1 MTVTYEESLNTGITK
16 LNTETNL
23 LAEDPLVR
31 EISLIVA
38 KELMK
43 SGKSNNQLAELV
55 KQRSQDKSLIDEVF

>member
-1 MTVTYEESLNTGITK
+1 VTRLN
-16 LNTETNL
+16 NETNL

-43 SGKSNNQLAELV
+43 TGKSNTQLAELV
-55 KQRSQDKSLIDEVF
+55 KQRS